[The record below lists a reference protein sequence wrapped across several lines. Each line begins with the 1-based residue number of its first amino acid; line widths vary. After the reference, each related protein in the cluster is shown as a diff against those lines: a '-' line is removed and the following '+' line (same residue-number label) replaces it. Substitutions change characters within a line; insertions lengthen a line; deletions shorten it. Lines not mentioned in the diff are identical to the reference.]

1 MSDSQLIPQDDG
13 FKLEGE
19 LSFATVPRL
28 MSASKGFFKSGE
40 VEVDLAGVH
49 RADSAGVALLV
60 HWEREAQ
67 RHGGSICFHNAPE
80 QMLAIAKVS
89 GVDDLLSLD

>member
-13 FKLEGE
+13 FKLEGD
-19 LSFATVPRL
+19 LSFATVPAL
-28 MSASKGFFKSGE
+28 MNASKGFFRSGE
-40 VEVDLAGVH
+40 VDVDLTAVH

-60 HWEREAQ
+60 HWQREAK

-89 GVDDLLSLD
+89 GVDELLSLD